1 MKWLRDHDPGF
12 LALRRAARAAVV
24 MPAVF
29 AFGDK
34 VIGNPALA
42 TFAAFGSFAM
52 LVLVD
57 FGGQLRERLEAHASL
72 AVAGALLVCLGTLA
86 SRSTLLAAVSMT
98 VVAFAVLF
106 AGVISSV
113 LAGASTSLLLAFI
126 LPVSIPAPASA
137 IPDRLAGWGLAAA
150 AGLVAISILWPAP
163 ARNPLLAAAITACRA
178 LAARL
183 RADVAY
189 VLGSASAGEW
199 QAAVAETETA
209 VTALGD
215 VFFATPYRPTALST
229 SARTVVGLVDE
240 LRWLDAIV
248 VHSAPSP
255 QVDPSGSHERACDV
269 KSASALVLERGAD
282 QLADSRRDPDD
293 LHDAQAELARAGEAL
308 EAATMRRL
316 PRGDGD
322 PSMRQ
327 VVSALD
333 PSFRAQ
339 ELSFAIAQIA
349 TNIDFAAA
357 ADRRSWADR
366 LLGRQPRG
374 LATTLAAAQER
385 AGSHAARQSVWLQN
399 SVRGAVG
406 LGLAVLVSQLAGV
419 DHAFWVV
426 LGTLSVLRSNALNTG
441 QTVVRAVAG
450 TAAGFVAGAA
460 IIAIVGTN
468 TTLLWFLLPPAVLLA
483 ALVPATIS
491 FAVGQAAFTL
501 TVLILFNIL
510 QPEGWQ
516 IGLVRVEDVALGS
529 AVSLLVGFLFWPR
542 GAAAALGQ
550 ALAQAYAGSAGYL
563 AQAVEFGMSH
573 CDGSRTAAGTPVRD
587 AAEAAAASRRLDDT
601 FRTYLGERGAKALPL
616 AEVASLVT
624 GVAGLRLAAD
634 AVLDLW
640 KGTASVDGDRTAAR
654 AELTASAERVRDWY
668 DDFAGSLIGRGE
680 VPDPLTADEAGDGRL
695 LDAVRHDLVSTS
707 GQASATGVRMIWTG
721 DHLDAARR
729 LQSVLVPPARA
740 ALGEESVSET
750 ARPA

>member
-24 MPAVF
+24 MPAMF

-34 VIGNPALA
+34 VIDNPALA

-57 FGGQLRERLEAHASL
+57 FGGQLRERLEAQASL

-189 VLGSASAGEW
+189 VLGSASAGAWE
-199 QAAVAETETA
+199 AAVAETESA

-229 SARTVVGLVDE
+229 SARTVVRLVDE

-255 QVDPSGSHERACDV
+255 QVDPSGSDERACDV
-269 KSASALVLERGAD
+269 KSACALVLELGAD

-308 EAATMRRL
+308 EAGTMQRL

-349 TNIDFAAA
+349 TNIEFAAA

-441 QTVVRAVAG
+441 QTVVRGVAG

-550 ALAQAYAGSAGYL
+550 ALAR
-563 AQAVEFGMSH
+563 
-573 CDGSRTAAGTPVRD
+573 RTQ
-587 AAEAAAASRRLDDT
+587 
-601 FRTYLGERGAKALPL
+601 GAP
-616 AEVASLVT
+616 
-624 GVAGLRLAAD
+624 
-634 AVLDLW
+634 
-640 KGTASVDGDRTAAR
+640 
-654 AELTASAERVRDWY
+654 
-668 DDFAGSLIGRGE
+668 
-680 VPDPLTADEAGDGRL
+680 
-695 LDAVRHDLVSTS
+695 
-707 GQASATGVRMIWTG
+707 AT
-721 DHLDAARR
+721 
-729 LQSVLVPPARA
+729 
-740 ALGEESVSET
+740 
-750 ARPA
+750 

>member
-1 MKWLRDHDPGF
+1 MKWLRDHDQGF

-24 MPAVF
+24 MPAMF
-29 AFGDK
+29 AFADQ
-34 VIGNPALA
+34 VLGNPAVA

-57 FGGQLRERLEAHASL
+57 FGGRLRERLEAQAAL
-72 AVAGALLVCLGTLA
+72 ALAGAVLVCLGTLA
-86 SRSTLLAAVSMT
+86 SRSAPLAAVSMT

-106 AGVISSV
+106 AGVVSSV

-150 AGLVAISILWPAP
+150 AGLLAISLLWPAP
-163 ARNPLLAAAITACRA
+163 ARNPLVAAAITACRA

-183 RADVAY
+183 RADVVY
-189 VLGSASAGEW
+189 VLGSASDADWE
-199 QAAVAETETA
+199 AAVAEADRA
-209 VTALGD
+209 VTSLGE
-215 VFFATPYRPTALST
+215 VFFDTPYRPTGLST
-229 SARTVVGLVDE
+229 SARTVVRLVDE
-240 LRWLDAIV
+240 LRWLNAIV
-248 VHSAPSP
+248 VQSAPAL
-255 QVDPSGSHERACDV
+255 QVDHDHAHKRACEV
-269 KSASALVLERGAD
+269 KSAAALVLERGAD
-282 QLADSRRDPDD
+282 QLADSRRDPSD
-293 LHDAQAELARAGEAL
+293 LHDAVAELARAGEAL
-308 EAATMRRL
+308 EVAAMQRL
-316 PRGDGD
+316 PRVDGDG
-322 PSMRQ
+322 SMRQ
-327 VVSALD
+327 VVSSLD

-339 ELSFAIAQIA
+339 ELSFAVAQIA

-357 ADRRSWADR
+357 ADRRSWIDR

-406 LGLAVLVSQLAGV
+406 LGLAVLVSQLASV

-426 LGTLSVLRSNALNTG
+426 LGALSVLRSNALNTG

-450 TAAGFVAGAA
+450 TVAGFVVGAL
-460 IIAIVGTN
+460 IIAVVGTN

-483 ALVPATIS
+483 ALAPATIS

-501 TVLILFNIL
+501 IVLILFNIL
-510 QPEGWQ
+510 QPQGWRV
-516 IGLVRVEDVALGS
+516 GLVRVEDVVLGS

-542 GAAAALGQ
+542 GAAAALGL
-550 ALAQAYAGSAGYL
+550 ALAQAYSRSARYL
-563 AQAVEFGMSH
+563 AQAVDFGMGH
-573 CDGSRTAAGTPVRD
+573 CDGSARASGAPVRD

-601 FRTYLGERGAKALPL
+601 FRTYLGERGAKPLPL

-624 GVAGLRLAAD
+624 GVVGLRLAGD

-640 KGTASVDGDRTAAR
+640 QGAAPMDGDRSAAR
-654 AELTASAERVRDWY
+654 GELTASAARVRDWY
-668 DDFAGSLIGRGE
+668 DGFAGSLIGRGE
-680 VPDPLTADEAGDGRL
+680 VPDPLTADEAVDGRL
-695 LDAVRHDLVSTS
+695 LDAVRHDLVSTN
-707 GQASATGVRMIWTG
+707 GQATATGVRMVWTG

-729 LQSVLVPPARA
+729 LQSVLVAPARA
-740 ALGEESVSET
+740 AVGGEDRSET
-750 ARPA
+750 A